1 MSKDINKFR
10 GDEFNSTRTRI
21 FSGHTARV
29 IDQGQTVSVPPASLE
44 NGPEWL
50 AHDIRQAIANGAA
63 RKVSSQKGIELAKS
77 RGKRVFR
84 LLSHGGPLGG
94 WTAVKEL

>member
-1 MSKDINKFR
+1 MSREVNKFR
-10 GDEFNSTRTRI
+10 GDEFNSERIRI

-29 IDQGQTVSVPPASLE
+29 TDKHRTVSVPPAALS

-50 AHDIRQAIANGAA
+50 AHDIRQAIASGAA
-63 RKVSSQKGIELAKS
+63 RKVSSDKGVRLAKK

-84 LLSHGGPLGG
+84 LMEHGGPMGG
-94 WTAVKEL
+94 HTAVKEL